1 LADHSLLARAPERW
15 WMLEMIR
22 EFALAQMSS
31 EKRAAVQQRHTAYFA
46 TQAATQTVT
55 NFDAIARDYDN
66 FRTALA
72 WAIAAHDAHAA
83 LTLCIKLCWFWETR
97 GYMREGMSLARAAL
111 ATSGVVD
118 GRLRVDALERV
129 STLAWLGHQ
138 FDVALDY
145 AEQAIALAR
154 SRGRHEDLAFVLN
167 LLGRIFI
174 EQGDYARAE
183 VALQESLQHARQ
195 APHLFNPG
203 CPLTQLGDLALARG
217 DWEAAQTHL
226 TQAVTLLAGEGEG
239 GQGGIHIHLGVA
251 HTALAEV
258 ALVQNQYAQ
267 ARHELWQVLP
277 YAHLRMRRL
286 RAMLV
291 TLAGLL
297 LATLHTTQ
305 AEDARAAAAF
315 LGAVAGM
322 GERTGDSLPP
332 WQQALAAQRS
342 ASAQRLLAQHEWQ
355 AAWQVG
361 YTWTP
366 AQAVA
371 EAEKWLEM
379 E

>member
-1 LADHSLLARAPERW
+1 
-15 WMLEMIR
+15 MLEMIR
-22 EFALAQMSS
+22 EFALAQMNS
-31 EKRAAVQQRHTAYFA
+31 EERTAVQQRHTAYFA
-46 TQAATQTVT
+46 TQAATQNVT
-55 NFDAIARDYDN
+55 NLDAIARDHDN
-66 FRTALA
+66 FRAALA

-83 LTLCIKLCWFWETR
+83 LTLCIQLCWFWETR

-111 ATSGVVD
+111 ATSGAVD
-118 GRLRVDALERV
+118 GRLRMDALERV

-154 SRGRHEDLAFVLN
+154 SSGRHEDLAFLLN

-174 EQGDYARAE
+174 EQGDYARAGA
-183 VALQESLQHARQ
+183 ALQESLQHARQ
-195 APHLFNPG
+195 VPHLFNPG

-226 TQAVTLLAGEGEG
+226 TQAITLLAGEEEG
-239 GQGGIHIHLGVA
+239 GQGSIPIHLGVA

-258 ALVQNQYAQ
+258 ALVQNQVAR
-267 ARHELWQVLP
+267 ARHQLQQVLP
-277 YAHLRMRRL
+277 YAHVRMRRL

-291 TLAGLL
+291 AIAGLL
-297 LATLHTTQ
+297 LTKLHTTQ
-305 AEDARAAAAF
+305 AGEATVRARAAAAF

-332 WQQALAAQRS
+332 WQQALVAQRS
-342 ASAQRLLAQHEWQ
+342 TYAQSHLLQHEWQ

-361 YTWTP
+361 YRWTP